1 MENVERI
8 IKSEILPKAIQIF
21 KEAGYGLSQVVLDAS
36 LCGVPQK
43 RKRYFMI
50 GELGGVDGFLEDS
63 LLRDVS
69 EKRMTVRDYLGDEL
83 GTEFYY
89 RHPRSYER

>member
-1 MENVERI
+1 
-8 IKSEILPKAIQIF
+8 
-21 KEAGYGLSQVVLDAS
+21 
-36 LCGVPQK
+36 
-43 RKRYFMI
+43 MI

-89 RHPRSYER
+89 RHPRSYARRGIFSIAEPSPTVRGVNRPIPLTYRVDPGDATQNLLGVWALNTL

>member
-1 MENVERI
+1 
-8 IKSEILPKAIQIF
+8 
-21 KEAGYGLSQVVLDAS
+21 
-36 LCGVPQK
+36 
-43 RKRYFMI
+43 MI